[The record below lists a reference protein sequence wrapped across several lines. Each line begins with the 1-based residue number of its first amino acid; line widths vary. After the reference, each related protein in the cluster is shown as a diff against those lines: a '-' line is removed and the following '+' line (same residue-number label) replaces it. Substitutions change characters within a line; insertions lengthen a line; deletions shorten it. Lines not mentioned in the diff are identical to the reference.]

1 MVTVPR
7 IDGFPLV
14 VKVKKRADI
23 SIIGCL
29 ILVAKGRAR
38 YYIMNDNGVH
48 RYFWQEEPVEE
59 IKLEDIQW
67 EFY

>member
-1 MVTVPR
+1 VTVPR
-7 IDGFPLV
+7 IDGFPLA
-14 VKVKKRADI
+14 VKVKKSADT

-29 ILVAKGRAR
+29 ILVDKGRAR

-48 RYFWQEEPVEE
+48 RYFWQAEPSEE
-59 IKLEDIQW
+59 IKVEDMQW